1 MIKRIASALK
11 RYQSFLIAS
20 HINPDGDSIGSQI
33 ALALLLKKMK
43 KKVVIINESPV
54 PWTYQFLP
62 HSKMISKFKT
72 TKSLRAIAKQSDEVV
87 ARPRTYQFLPHR
99 NMIAKIQN
107 PKSKIQN
114 FQAAIVLD
122 CGNLER
128 AGKIISLISKCKILI
143 NIDHHSD
150 NTEFGNLNWVDKEA
164 SSVAEQIFSLSRIL
178 KIPLN
183 KELATLLYTGIAT
196 DTGSFQY
203 HLLPTT
209 HKIIATLISRG
220 AVPEEIAENVY
231 HNLSFNSLKLFG
243 LALATLKES
252 RHHQICWMKITKE
265 MYRKTKSSVEDTDSF
280 IDFLQQI
287 KEAKILFILKELSKN
302 KSKVSFRSIGKID
315 VQKIAKKFGGGGHR
329 NAAGAVLNES
339 IEEAEKIILKAIKL
353 WMDY

>member
-1 MIKRIASALK
+1 MIKRIASVLK
-11 RYQSFLIAS
+11 RYKSFLITS

-43 KKVVIINESPV
+43 KKVAIINENPV
-54 PWTYQFLP
+54 PRLYRFLP
-62 HSKMISKFKT
+62 YT
-72 TKSLRAIAKQSDEVV
+72 
-87 ARPRTYQFLPHR
+87 
-99 NMIAKIQN
+99 NMIATSSASGGLLAMTQKF
-107 PKSKIQN
+107 SS
-114 FQAAIVLD
+114 FEVAIVLD

-128 AGKIISLISKCKILI
+128 TGKVGSLIKEKTII

-150 NTEFGNLNWVDKEA
+150 NTKFGNLNWVDKEA
-164 SSVAEQIFSLSRIL
+164 SSVAEQIFSLSRVL
-178 KIPLN
+178 KISLN
-183 KELATLLYTGIAT
+183 KKLATLLYTGIAT

-252 RHHQICWMKITKE
+252 KNHQVCWMKITKE
-265 MYRKTKSSVEDTDSF
+265 MYQKTKSSVEDTDSF

-287 KEAKILFILKELSKN
+287 KEAKILFILKEISKN

-329 NAAGAVLNES
+329 NAAGAVLNEP

>member
-1 MIKRIASALK
+1 MIKKIASVLK
-11 RYQSFLIAS
+11 RYQSFLITS

-43 KKVVIINESPV
+43 KKVAIINENPV
-54 PWTYQFLP
+54 
-62 HSKMISKFKT
+62 
-72 TKSLRAIAKQSDEVV
+72 
-87 ARPRTYQFLPHR
+87 PRTYQFLPHS
-99 NMIAKIQN
+99 NMIAT
-107 PKSKIQN
+107 SSASGGLLAMTQN
-114 FQAAIVLD
+114 FDVAIVLD
-122 CGNLER
+122 CSNLER
-128 AGKIISLISKCKILI
+128 TGKVISLISKFKILI

-150 NTEFGNLNWVDKEA
+150 NTKFGNLNWVDKEA

-203 HLLPTT
+203 HLLPKA
-209 HKIIATLISRG
+209 HRIIATLISGG
-220 AVPEEIAENVY
+220 AVPEEIAEDVY

-252 RHHQICWMKITKE
+252 RAHQVCWMKITKE
-265 MYRKTKSSVEDTDSF
+265 MYQKTRSSVEDTDSF

-287 KEAKILFILKELSKN
+287 KEAKILFILKEVSKN
-302 KSKVSFRSIGKID
+302 RSKVSFRSVGKID

-329 NAAGAVLNES
+329 NASGATLNEP
-339 IEEAEKIILKAIKL
+339 IEKAEKIILKAIKL
-353 WMDY
+353 

>member
-1 MIKRIASALK
+1 MIRKIASALK
-11 RYQSFLIAS
+11 RYKSFLITS

-43 KKVVIINESPV
+43 KKVVIINENTV
-54 PWTYQFLP
+54 PRTYRFLP
-62 HSKMISKFKT
+62 HSNLIT
-72 TKSLRAIAKQSDEVV
+72 NYELRITNYGS
-87 ARPRTYQFLPHR
+87 
-99 NMIAKIQN
+99 
-107 PKSKIQN
+107 
-114 FQAAIVLD
+114 FQAVIVLD

-128 AGKIISLISKCKILI
+128 TGKVGSLISKFKILI

-150 NTEFGNLNWVDKEA
+150 NTKFGNLNWIDKKA

-203 HLLPTT
+203 HLLPAT

-252 RHHQICWMKITKE
+252 KNHQVCWMKITKE
-265 MYRKTKSSVEDTDSF
+265 IYRKTKSSVEDTDSF

-329 NAAGAVLNES
+329 NAAGAVLNEP
-339 IEEAEKIILKAIKL
+339 IEEAEKVILKAIKL
-353 WMDY
+353 WTVS

>member
-1 MIKRIASALK
+1 MIKKIASVLK
-11 RYQSFLIAS
+11 CYKSFLITS

-33 ALALLLKKMK
+33 ALALILKKMK

-54 PWTYQFLP
+54 PRTYQFLP
-62 HSKMISKFKT
+62 HSNLISK
-72 TKSLRAIAKQSDEVV
+72 I
-87 ARPRTYQFLPHR
+87 P
-99 NMIAKIQN
+99 N
-107 PKSKIQN
+107 SKFQIQN
-114 FQAAIVLD
+114 FQVAVVLD

-128 AGKIISLISKCKILI
+128 TGKVGSLASKFQILI

-150 NTEFGNLNWVDKEA
+150 NTKFGNLNWIDKEA
-164 SSVAEQIFSLSRIL
+164 SSVAEQIFLLSEIL

-209 HKIIATLISRG
+209 HKVIATLISKG
-220 AVPEEIAENVY
+220 AVPEEIAEAVY
-231 HNLSFNSLKLFG
+231 HNLSFNALKLFG

-252 RHHQICWMKITKE
+252 RNHQVYWMKITKE

-280 IDFLQQI
+280 SSFLQQL
-287 KEAKILFILKELSKN
+287 KDAKILFILKEISKN
-302 KSKVSFRSIGKID
+302 KSKVSFRSVGKID

-329 NAAGAVLNES
+329 NASGAGLDEP
-339 IEEAEKIILKAIKL
+339 IDKAEKIILRTIKGTTF
-353 WMDY
+353 